1 MPQLRNEVEEAD
13 QTDHATAAPMGV
25 VVAFLAGLHALC
37 CGLPLLLLSG
47 VSLAAILPSWP
58 GIGVMLAL
66 LGIVGVTRHLRKG
79 CATCP
84 ASPKRQRLQ
93 EEECRVRVSY

>member
-1 MPQLRNEVEEAD
+1 MPPLRNEVEVTDE
-13 QTDHATAAPMGV
+13 TDHAAAAPMGV

-47 VSLAAILPSWP
+47 VSLATILPSWP
-58 GIGVMLAL
+58 VIGVMLAL
-66 LGIVGVTRHLRKG
+66 LGIVGVTRHLRNG

-84 ASPKRQRLQ
+84 AILKRQPLQ
-93 EEECRVRVSY
+93 EEECRGRVSY